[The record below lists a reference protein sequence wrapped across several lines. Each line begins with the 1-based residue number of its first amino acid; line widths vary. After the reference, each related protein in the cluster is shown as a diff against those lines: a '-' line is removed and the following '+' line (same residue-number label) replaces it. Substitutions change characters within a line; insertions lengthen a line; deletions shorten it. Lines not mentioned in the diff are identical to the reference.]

1 MNFVPETHSWPTT
14 TDHPISSSPLPVV
27 DLSGSN
33 RMWSEGFT
41 FAGTSVGEHA
51 RKLWPDDPSQF
62 CNVIEDYDKEMKGL
76 SMRLMQLMLLSLGL
90 KDDCTTLIQ
99 DPNELTGA
107 VRLNSYPACPDP
119 DRAMGMAAHSDSS
132 LVTILYQ
139 NSTPGLQVLRPS
151 NGSGPAMATATASTG
166 SLIQHEELRRLLVGR
181 RGEVSPLPDIVVG
194 PAQGP
199 IYRGVTW
206 PEYRDIKA
214 DLFQEA
220 LDSLK
225 M

>member
-1 MNFVPETHSWPTT
+1 
-14 TDHPISSSPLPVV
+14 
-27 DLSGSN
+27 
-33 RMWSEGFT
+33 
-41 FAGTSVGEHA
+41 
-51 RKLWPDDPSQF
+51 
-62 CNVIEDYDKEMKGL
+62 MKGL

-166 SLIQHEELRRLLVGR
+166 SLIVILGTLLHILTETDAFKALHIRACAWSNTKSFGAYLWAGEAKCRRCPTLLLAQPKAQFI
-181 RGEVSPLPDIVVG
+181 GE
-194 PAQGP
+194 
-199 IYRGVTW
+199 
-206 PEYRDIKA
+206 
-214 DLFQEA
+214 
-220 LDSLK
+220 
-225 M
+225 